1 MVLVDS
7 SVWIDYLNG
16 NPTLQADI
24 LDSLLGHTPIAMGD
38 LILVEVL
45 QGFQNDRDF
54 KQALNLFDSLIPV
67 DMLGRE
73 IAIQSAKNYRI
84 LRQKS
89 ITVRKTMD
97 IIIGTFCIER
107 KFSLLHNDR
116 DFAPMEEHLHLQVI
130 R

>member
-54 KQALNLFDSLIPV
+54 KQALKLFDSLIPV